1 MYPTHTVTV
10 NGNPADAVRPWVRHY
25 RSLHPSSAEVYA
37 KINWYIDNT
46 DNYTGE
52 VRILQH
58 LAGSGFT
65 PQLIDHEILAE
76 VQCVNED
83 GDDAGV
89 YYITLIRMVRLP
101 GESLMERYIPPE
113 LHADHEGPGSYVAP
127 DDFDVEDIRECLPAE
142 YIPADIFEKVK

>member
-1 MYPTHTVTV
+1 M
-10 NGNPADAVRPWVRHY
+10 
-25 RSLHPSSAEVYA
+25 
-37 KINWYIDNT
+37 DNT

-52 VRILQH
+52 VQILQH

-65 PQLIDHEILAE
+65 PQLIDHKTLAE

-101 GESLMERYIPPE
+101 GESLMERYIPIDIFNKVIARLRE
-113 LHADHEGPGSYVAP
+113 LADNYGVYHEDIHPGNFLEYQGEIYVI
-127 DDFDVEDIRECLPAE
+127 DFDNSLYV
-142 YIPADIFEKVK
+142 VK